1 MRTVWRTRQYS
12 AATRPMNTTT
22 PMIGADDHAGRN
34 GSREGQPDLQTEVDV
49 GAVNASV
56 IRPPST
62 TAR

>member
-1 MRTVWRTRQYS
+1 
-12 AATRPMNTTT
+12 MNTTT